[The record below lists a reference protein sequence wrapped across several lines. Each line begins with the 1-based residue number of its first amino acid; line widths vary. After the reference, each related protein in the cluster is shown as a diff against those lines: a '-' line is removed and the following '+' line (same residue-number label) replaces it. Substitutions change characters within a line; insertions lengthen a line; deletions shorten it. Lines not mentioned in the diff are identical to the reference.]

1 VQVDDDVLVEVGM
14 GVGPVGFSDEQQDQL
29 WGMWRGGESLR
40 TMERSLAVSLPR
52 IQRFLRQT
60 GGIRPLSQRRREG
73 HLAAGE
79 REEISRGIA
88 AGLSGRVIADRLGR
102 SPSTVSRE
110 IDRNGGR
117 DAYRAVDADAAAYDR
132 ALRPKPSK
140 LATNP
145 ALRERVRAKLVEDW
159 SPQQIAARLRLQ
171 HPDEPGLRVSHETIY
186 RDLYMPSRQVFEAGM
201 FHRLRSERPIR
212 RPRGKMSSH
221 GRGRIRNMVSIHAR
235 PVEADA
241 REVAGHWVFGARPS
255 AVATLVDRATRYT
268 MVVAL
273 PDGYKADTV
282 AAALVEHIATL
293 PTPLR
298 RSLTWDRG
306 REMAS
311 HATITAALSMPV
323 FFCDPHHP
331 WQRGTNENTNRLL
344 RQYLHKKADL
354 SALTQ
359 DDVDA
364 IAAKLNHRPRRVLGW
379 ATPAEA
385 LGLLE
390 PGRSQLG

>member
-1 VQVDDDVLVEVGM
+1 M
-14 GVGPVGFSDEQQDQL
+14 
-29 WGMWRGGESLR
+29 
-40 TMERSLAVSLPR
+40 AVTP
-52 IQRFLRQT
+52 T
-60 GGIRPLSQRRREG
+60 GG
-73 HLAAGE
+73 
-79 REEISRGIA
+79 
-88 AGLSGRVIADRLGR
+88 
-102 SPSTVSRE
+102 
-110 IDRNGGR
+110 
-117 DAYRAVDADAAAYDR
+117 VDADAAAYDR

-145 ALRERVRAKLVEDW
+145 ELRERVSAKLAEDW
-159 SPQQIAARLRLQ
+159 SPQQIAARLYLQ
-171 HPDEPGLRVSHETIY
+171 HPDVPALRVSHETIY
-186 RDLYMPSRQVFEAGM
+186 RDLYMPSRKVFDASM
-201 FHRLRSERPIR
+201 FHRLRTERPIR

-235 PVEADA
+235 TVEADN
-241 REVAGHWVFGARPS
+241 REVPGHWEGDLVFGARPS
-255 AVATLVDRATRYT
+255 AVATLVDRATRFT

-282 AAALVEHIATL
+282 AAALVEQMATL
-293 PTPLR
+293 PTELR

-306 REMAS
+306 REMAA

-344 RQYLHKKADL
+344 RQYLHKNADL

-359 DDVDA
+359 DDVDT
-364 IAAKLNHRPRRVLGW
+364 IATKLNQRPRRVLGW
-379 ATPAEA
+379 ATPAESSAA

-390 PGRSQLG
+390 PGRLRLG

>member
-88 AGLSGRVIADRLGR
+88 AGRSGRVIADRLGR

-171 HPDEPGLRVSHETIY
+171 HPDEPGLRVSHERIY

-241 REVAGHWVFGARPS
+241 REVAGHWEGD
-255 AVATLVDRATRYT
+255 LVRHEALCNRAEVKDLRRC
-268 MVVAL
+268 A
-273 PDGYKADTV
+273 V
-282 AAALVEHIATL
+282 AAA
-293 PTPLR
+293 
-298 RSLTWDRG
+298 
-306 REMAS
+306 
-311 HATITAALSMPV
+311 
-323 FFCDPHHP
+323 
-331 WQRGTNENTNRLL
+331 
-344 RQYLHKKADL
+344 
-354 SALTQ
+354 
-359 DDVDA
+359 
-364 IAAKLNHRPRRVLGW
+364 
-379 ATPAEA
+379 
-385 LGLLE
+385 
-390 PGRSQLG
+390 